1 MLEFSTID
9 LIGSF
14 FLTWIIGLTPPL
26 VLRYLIIGKPLSKG
40 WTISICILLLII
52 NLAIFIALGSKSK
65 SHSALFLV
73 AIVSFFILNKKQIKV
88 ENEKND

>member
-1 MLEFSTID
+1 MDNINTID

-26 VLRYLIIGKPLSKG
+26 VLRFLIIGKPISKA
-40 WTISICILLLII
+40 WAISICVLLLII

-73 AIVSFFILNKKQIKV
+73 AIVSFFILNKKPKKV
-88 ENEKND
+88 ENEKDN